1 MLFGFFDEVAPSVF
15 FVDFVIFFSIPFLTK
30 FIFRSKIRSRE
41 NYLQNINAYAKEG
54 NKKTCFCVKN
64 MSKYDEKAI
73 IARIRSLREQYVGG
87 RGKSKFARALNIS
100 PSTYNYY
107 ENNRIPPIEILLKIC
122 EVTGADLDWLL
133 TGQSTGKE
141 PESGPKSGLL
151 QKLDK
156 LFTDN
161 PEMTEAVLA
170 FIELLCEQKGIVGG
184 FRSGPLPSEAARPGW
199 IPVLGR
205 TAAGMV
211 HFWEQTLIPEPKQA
225 VTELDEL
232 VKMHIGREIVG
243 SVDGTISVDLKARPL
258 VDGITRQQAN
268 LIQVCGQEQEQIVE
282 FVQCEEIHKLFP
294 DSFALHLDGDSMSPR
309 INDCD
314 IVILSPS
321 VPAAQGQISIAR
333 VANQIG
339 VTCKLIR
346 TTKTDVHLIPIN
358 ERYETKVIAKKDLL
372 WALAVLCHVSV

>member
-1 MLFGFFDEVAPSVF
+1 
-15 FVDFVIFFSIPFLTK
+15 
-30 FIFRSKIRSRE
+30 
-41 NYLQNINAYAKEG
+41 
-54 NKKTCFCVKN
+54 

-73 IARIRSLREQYVGG
+73 IERIRSLREQYVGG

-133 TGQSTGKE
+133 TGRSTGKKHA
-141 PESGPKSGLL
+141 SGRNSGLL
-151 QKLDK
+151 QRLDK

-184 FRSGPLPSEAARPGW
+184 FRSGILPSEPARPGW

-211 HFWEQTLIPEPKQA
+211 HFWEQTLLPEPKQA
-225 VTELDEL
+225 ITQLDEL
-232 VKMHIGREIVG
+232 VKRHIGREIIG
-243 SVDGTISVDLKARPL
+243 SVDGTVSVDLKARPL
-258 VDGITRQQAN
+258 VDGISKQQAN

>member
-1 MLFGFFDEVAPSVF
+1 MDKFDEKP
-15 FVDFVIFFSIPFLTK
+15 
-30 FIFRSKIRSRE
+30 
-41 NYLQNINAYAKEG
+41 
-54 NKKTCFCVKN
+54 
-64 MSKYDEKAI
+64 I
-73 IARIRSLREQYVGG
+73 IARIRSMREQYAG
-87 RGKSKFARALNIS
+87 RRSKSKFARALNIS

-122 EVTGADLDWLL
+122 EVTGADLEWLL
-133 TGQSTGKE
+133 TGRSTEKKFA
-141 PESGPKSGLL
+141 SGPNSGLL
-151 QKLDK
+151 QRLDK
-156 LFTDN
+156 LFSDN
-161 PEMTEAVLA
+161 PEWKEAILA

-184 FRSGPLPSEAARPGW
+184 FRSGVLPSEPARPGW

-211 HFWEQTLIPEPKQA
+211 HFWEQTFLPEPKKA
-225 VTELDEL
+225 ITELDEL
-232 VKMHIGREIVG
+232 VKKHIGKEIVG
-243 SVDGTISVDLKARPL
+243 SVDGTVSVDLKARPL
-258 VDGITRQQAN
+258 LDGIRKQQAN

-282 FVQCEEIHKLFP
+282 FVQCEEVHKLFP
-294 DSFALHLDGDSMSPR
+294 DSFALHVDGDSMSPR
-309 INDCD
+309 INDGD
-314 IVILSPS
+314 VVILSPS